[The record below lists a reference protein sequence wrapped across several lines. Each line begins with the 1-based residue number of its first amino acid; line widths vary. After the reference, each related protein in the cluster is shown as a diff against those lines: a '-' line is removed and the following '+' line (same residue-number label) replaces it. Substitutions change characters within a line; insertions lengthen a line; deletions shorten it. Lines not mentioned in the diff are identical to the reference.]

1 MRRAVERLGRS
12 EGVVHIALMPDAHLA
27 EHVCVGTVVATSDR
41 LIPDAVGGDAGC
53 GMAALR
59 FDCDADRIDA
69 TVAAR
74 IFDELEARVP
84 ILKHRAP
91 QSWPD
96 ELATGA
102 LEPSLARMAER
113 EGRRQLGTLG
123 RGNHFIELQRD
134 DHLGRSAPRRHPDT
148 CERQQ
153 VSAYRHSAA
162 LLDQGALW
170 AMIHTG
176 SRAMGGA
183 IRERFLKR
191 AQADRSGL
199 RFLRADS
206 DDGAAYLRAIEWA
219 RAYAAFSRRTIGDHV
234 RAILQDV
241 LGAEPDE
248 SSWIDVDHNHVRRET
263 HLSRELW
270 VHRKGAMH
278 APAGALG
285 IIPGS
290 MGSASFHVE
299 GRGLPEALASCSHG
313 AGRAMSRT
321 EARKQIGLARLLRET
336 RGVWIDRRVAAHLR
350 EEAPSAYKDV
360 GAVMRAQREL
370 VRIVRRLSPVLV
382 YKGT

>member
-12 EGVVHIALMPDAHLA
+12 EGVVHVALMPDAHLA

-69 TVAAR
+69 TAAAR

-102 LEPSLARMAER
+102 LEPSLARMTER
-113 EGRRQLGTLG
+113 DGRRQLGTLG
-123 RGNHFIELQRD
+123 RGNHFIELQRED
-134 DHLGRSAPRRHPDT
+134 S
-148 CERQQ
+148 
-153 VSAYRHSAA
+153 
-162 LLDQGALW
+162 GALW

-191 AQADRSGL
+191 AQTDRSGL

-219 RAYAAFSRRTIGDHV
+219 RAYAAASRRTIGVHL
-234 RAILQDV
+234 RAILRDV
-241 LGAEPDE
+241 LGAEPVE
-248 SSWIDVDHNHVRRET
+248 SAWIDVDHNHVRRET

-321 EARKQIGLARLLRET
+321 EARNQIGLARLLRET